1 MKSYAKRESFRSFI
15 VFGLVGVLNT
25 GIDVAVFSLLT
36 WWQLP
41 WLAAQIAGY
50 GCGVL
55 NSFLM
60 NRKWTFKQQGPFA
73 KGLLRF
79 LLLNVLTL
87 GLTSAC
93 MQFMHELLG
102 ISLWL
107 SKGTATVFGVLLN
120 FAGSKRWVFR
130 QEAEAKSEAGAAG
143 TSGAG
148 GDI

>member
-60 NRKWTFKQQGPFA
+60 NRKWTFKQRGPFA

-79 LLLNVLTL
+79 LLLMCSPLDSRPL
-87 GLTSAC
+87 AC
-93 MQFMHELLG
+93 SSCMSCLESRYG
-102 ISLWL
+102 
-107 SKGTATVFGVLLN
+107 
-120 FAGSKRWVFR
+120 
-130 QEAEAKSEAGAAG
+130 
-143 TSGAG
+143 
-148 GDI
+148 

>member
-1 MKSYAKRESFRSFI
+1 
-15 VFGLVGVLNT
+15 
-25 GIDVAVFSLLT
+25 
-36 WWQLP
+36 
-41 WLAAQIAGY
+41 
-50 GCGVL
+50 
-55 NSFLM
+55 
-60 NRKWTFKQQGPFA
+60 
-73 KGLLRF
+73 
-79 LLLNVLTL
+79 
-87 GLTSAC
+87 